1 MRHVDLIVAGA
12 GIVGAA
18 CALAAVE
25 AGLHVA
31 VVEPGPI
38 GGGATA
44 AGMGHLVA
52 IDDVPGEF
60 ALARQSLPLWETW
73 VGEPAAE
80 FHRCGTL
87 WVADDADGVR
97 TLQEKAAR
105 LAAADIAAEW
115 LEPAA
120 LRDAEPAL
128 AHDLAGGLRVAA
140 EAVVYPPRIARTML
154 NRVTAKNGELL
165 HGRKVVALENNGA
178 RLDDGSRLAGP
189 VLVAC
194 GCATPALLPELAL
207 RPRRGHL
214 VITDRYPGWLH
225 HEVVEIGYAASAHGT
240 AAEAVACNVQP
251 RPGGQLLVGSSRE
264 FGQDADGASRTVL
277 AQMLRRCF
285 RFLPQLPRLKAL
297 RTWTGFR
304 PATPDGLPYIGALPA
319 RPGVWVAAGHEGL
332 GVTTAP
338 GTAQLFLDLFLKRAP
353 RIDAGPYSPLRGVAW
368 AR

>member
-1 MRHVDLIVAGA
+1 MRHADLIVAGG
-12 GIVGAA
+12 GIIGAA

-25 AGLHVA
+25 AGLRVA

-60 ALARQSLPLWETW
+60 ALARQSMPLWEAW
-73 VGEPAAE
+73 GHEPGAE

-87 WVADDADGVR
+87 WVADDEAGLE
-97 TLQEKAAR
+97 TLREKRSR
-105 LAAADIAAEW
+105 LSAVGIVAEW
-115 LEPAA
+115 LDPTA
-120 LRDAEPAL
+120 LREAEPRL
-128 AHDLAGGLRVAA
+128 THDLAGGLRIAA
-140 EAVVYPPRIARTML
+140 EAVVYPPRIARLML
-154 NRVTAKNGELL
+154 DRVVAQGGELL
-165 HGRKVVALENNGA
+165 HGRKVVALENDGA

-189 VLVAC
+189 VLIAC

-214 VITDRYPGWLH
+214 VITDRYPNWLH
-225 HEVVEIGYAASAHGT
+225 HEVVEIGYAASAHGH

-264 FGQDADGASRTVL
+264 FGQDADGASRTLL
-277 AQMLRRCF
+277 ARMLERCF

-297 RTWTGFR
+297 RAWTGFR
-304 PATPDGLPYIGALPA
+304 PATPDGLPYIGALPT
-319 RPGVWVAAGHEGL
+319 RSNVWVAAGHEGL

-338 GTAQLFLDLFLKRAP
+338 ATAQLFLDLFLGRAP
-353 RIDAGPYSPLRGVAW
+353 RIDAGPYSPQRSVAW
-368 AR
+368 AT